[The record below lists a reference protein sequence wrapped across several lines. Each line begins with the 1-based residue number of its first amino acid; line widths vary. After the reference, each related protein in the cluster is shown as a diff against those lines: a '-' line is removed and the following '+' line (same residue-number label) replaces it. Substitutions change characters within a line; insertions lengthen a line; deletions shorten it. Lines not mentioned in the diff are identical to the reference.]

1 MADSVAGAIRHN
13 ASHGGGGGN
22 PFSDL
27 VPDGAQICEVLIR
40 HGEYVDGIRI
50 SWMAPD
56 GTRIDGRYHG
66 GSGGSGDIF
75 TLEAGETITAISGAS
90 GDLVDSL
97 YFWTSLERVYG
108 PYGGDGGQPFSELF
122 GPQPEYIGISG
133 PPQTLIGIYGRSG
146 DLLDALGVI
155 VRVSEAS

>member
-66 GSGGSGDIF
+66 GFGGSGGILPAEAGGANTGISGGSGGLLRSPSF
-75 TLEAGETITAISGAS
+75 LPPLGRG
-90 GDLVDSL
+90 
-97 YFWTSLERVYG
+97 
-108 PYGGDGGQPFSELF
+108 F
-122 GPQPEYIGISG
+122 G
-133 PPQTLIGIYGRSG
+133 
-146 DLLDALGVI
+146 
-155 VRVSEAS
+155 